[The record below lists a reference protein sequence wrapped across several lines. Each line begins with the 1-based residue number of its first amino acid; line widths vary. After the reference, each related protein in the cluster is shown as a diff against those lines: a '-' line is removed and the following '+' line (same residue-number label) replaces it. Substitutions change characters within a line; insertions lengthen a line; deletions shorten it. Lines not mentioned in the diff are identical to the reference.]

1 MQINF
6 HPRILECH
14 FLHETLRCATSASAQ
29 IVHDAP
35 TEECLERGKCHS
47 TVITLSLSSFVSSH
61 QSIST
66 FPTNGR
72 FNSGNLSDNFR
83 QLNEVTEEGVP
94 NAKRKRTEITT
105 KCAKLNTLVCT
116 TTKSSVVQMYRKK
129 AKKRDTHFEKVEE
142 REGLNQH

>member
-1 MQINF
+1 MQIYF
-6 HPRILECH
+6 HPRVLECH
-14 FLHETLRCATSASAQ
+14 LPQETLICASTSAQ
-29 IVHDAP
+29 IVQDAP

-83 QLNEVTEEGVP
+83 QLNEVTGEHVP
-94 NAKRKRTEITT
+94 NATRKRTGNMT
-105 KCAKLNTLVCT
+105 KCAKLNALACT
-116 TTKSSVVQMYRKK
+116 TTKTSVVQMYCKK
-129 AKKRDTHFEKVEE
+129 KGHT
-142 REGLNQH
+142 L

>member
-1 MQINF
+1 MS
-6 HPRILECH
+6 LS
-14 FLHETLRCATSASAQ
+14 TRCARCASTSAQ

-35 TEECLERGKCHS
+35 TEECLEREKCHS

-83 QLNEVTEEGVP
+83 QLNEVTGEPLP
-94 NAKRKRTEITT
+94 NVKRKRTGNMT
-105 KCAKLNTLVCT
+105 KCAKLNTLACT
-116 TTKSSVVQMYRKK
+116 TNKSSVVQMYRKK
-129 AKKRDTHFEKVEE
+129 AKKGTHTLK
-142 REGLNQH
+142 R

>member
-1 MQINF
+1 MQIYF
-6 HPRILECH
+6 HPRVLECH
-14 FLHETLRCATSASAQ
+14 LPNETLRCASASAQ
-29 IVHDAP
+29 IVQDAP
-35 TEECLERGKCHS
+35 TEECLERGRCHS

-83 QLNEVTEEGVP
+83 QLNEVTGELVP

-142 REGLNQH
+142 RERD

>member
-1 MQINF
+1 MQIYF
-6 HPRILECH
+6 HPRVLECH
-14 FLHETLRCATSASAQ
+14 LPHETLRCASASAQ

-72 FNSGNLSDNFR
+72 FNSGNLSDDFR
-83 QLNEVTEEGVP
+83 QPNEVTGEAVP
-94 NAKRKRTEITT
+94 NAKRKRTGNMT
-105 KCAKLNTLVCT
+105 KCTTLNTLACRT
-116 TTKSSVVQMYRKK
+116 TEISVVQMYCKK
-129 AKKRDTHFEKVEE
+129 AEK
-142 REGLNQH
+142 GGNTL